1 MLKQITHR
9 TEEAQRLNKELIRRL
24 EKERREH
31 FSGKDESYNVWQEEM
46 KDIVSSLKKYDVTGV
61 RGSSIHLDN
70 GEWIDHHIV
79 GYYAPVD
86 FCGTGYNG
94 RKLSAVEQIV
104 ETADQFTRHGIR
116 FIYAP
121 LPCKL
126 AVYPEYAL
134 DKAIIPRDEIITPQ
148 WRKMI
153 YDIACKGVE
162 TVDLFPVLRE
172 NKKASKLF
180 SDRHS
185 LSPGGCEIVGKE
197 IAEYLKETTFFDDS
211 CTGLQLQLEYA
222 KNNNGE
228 SCILLRNNGKTVPYL
243 GKEISS
249 DIAIFGDCN
258 LQANRGISCD
268 VTSFLAYYTEYP
280 VNYVGRLLPFCA
292 VDSIC
297 KARPKTFKKGGIAIY
312 LGFPSAAYVR
322 PIAEQK
328 EVWCTKEITEQAFY

>member
-1 MLKQITHR
+1 MLRQIIHR
-9 TEEAQRLNKELIRRL
+9 TEEAQRLNQELIRKL
-24 EKERREH
+24 EKEKRDH
-31 FSGKDESYNVWQEEM
+31 FSGEDKSYTVWQEEM
-46 KDIVSSLKKYDVTGV
+46 QDIIRNLKKYNVTGV

-86 FCGTGYNG
+86 FCGTGYNC
-94 RKLSAVEQIV
+94 RQISAVEQIV
-104 ETADQFTRHGIR
+104 ETANQFARHGVR
-116 FIYAP
+116 FVYAP

-134 DKAIIPRDEIITPQ
+134 DKRLIPKDEIITPQ

-162 TVDLFPVLRE
+162 IVDLFPVLRE
-172 NKKASKLF
+172 QKRTLKMF

-185 LSPGGCEIVGKE
+185 LSSSGCEIVGKA
-197 IAEYLKETTFFDDS
+197 IAEYLKETTTFDNLDI
-211 CTGLQLQLEYA
+211 CLQLELEYA
-222 KNNNGE
+222 KNSNGKG
-228 SCILLRNNGKTVPYL
+228 CILLNNNGKRSPYL
-243 GKEISS
+243 GKERSS
-249 DIAIFGDCN
+249 EIAIFGDCN
-258 LQANRGISCD
+258 LQANRGLSCD
-268 VTSFLAYYTEYP
+268 VTSFLAYHTNYP

-328 EVWCTKEITEQAFY
+328 EFWCTKEIPEQAFY